1 MNYKKKIFFVA
12 YGGGHMNIILNIYKF
27 LKKNYPYYK
36 LYIFPCTS
44 AIPQCMD
51 ENINFLTYSNF
62 ISKKIINDYSKKYEK
77 ISKQNH
83 NVNLGLDF
91 KETLAY
97 VGVNIDELTNLYG
110 TEYTNRQLKIYERH
124 AFLPFN
130 FMKKVLNKIKPDLVV
145 TTNSPK
151 TEYASIIAAKS
162 LKIKTLTIDDLF
174 GHSFLPL
181 NSDIVCANSPNSI
194 PNLIRSGSLP
204 ENIVVT
210 GNPVFDNLF
219 KLRKKFII
227 SNTQKRLVFLSQT
240 AIKNLSTGKFLF
252 FNNTFIENVILS
264 IKKYCDDNNFD
275 FYIRTH
281 PNQSKTIF
289 NKILDKN
296 PNLFKFD
303 DANVLIKSFSKN
315 THYISFNSTSL
326 YEAYL
331 ANKYVSE
338 LNISDIY
345 ETLGIFLSNKK
356 KYVKVKES
364 GVIKNIKFLKNNNDL
379 LDGKNTKRVVENI
392 IKLIKK

>member
-1 MNYKKKIFFVA
+1 MNYKKKIFLVA
-12 YGGGHMNIILNIYKF
+12 YGGGHFNIILNIYKF
-27 LKKNYPYYK
+27 LTKHYPYCK
-36 LYIFPCTS
+36 LYVFPCTS
-44 AIPQCMD
+44 AIPQCIN
-51 ENINFLTYSNF
+51 ENINFLSYTNF
-62 ISKKIINDYSKKYEK
+62 ISKKRLDFYNKKYKK
-77 ISKQNH
+77 ISTQSH
-83 NVNLGLDF
+83 NINLGLDF

-97 VGVNIDELTNLYG
+97 IGANIDELTNLYG
-110 TEYTNRQLKIYERH
+110 DKYTNRQLKIYGRH
-124 AFLPFN
+124 AFIPFN

-145 TTNSPK
+145 ATNSPK
-151 TEYASIIAAKS
+151 TEYASVIAAKS
-162 LKIKTLTIDDLF
+162 LGIKTLTIDDLF

-181 NSDIVCANSPNSI
+181 NSDIVCANSPSSI

-204 ENIVVT
+204 KNIVVT

-227 SNTQKRLVFLSQT
+227 SNSKKKLVFLSQT
-240 AIKNLSTGKFLF
+240 AIKNLNTGKFLF

-379 LDGKNTKRVVENI
+379 LDGNNTKRVVENI